1 LSSGQ
6 APIVGIDLGTTYSLV
21 AVMRD
26 GVPTPLPNAVG
37 ELLTPSAVSV
47 DSQGKLLVGA
57 PARARATTHPGL
69 TALAF
74 KRDMGTDRVYRL
86 GGTAMTPQELSAMV
100 LAALKRD
107 AEEALGLPVEEAV
120 ITVPAYFD
128 DMQRQATRAAG
139 EIAGLRVERI
149 LNEPTAA
156 ALAYGLHQRDRELRA
171 VVLDLGGGT
180 FDVTVLEIIEGVIEI
195 QSSAGDSRLGGEDF
209 VDVMA
214 GVAAARIQEL
224 HGRDARAHPLGW
236 ARLREACEEAKR
248 RLSHVEETRIALPQL
263 PMAEGGPLDLEL
275 PLTRAEMEEAW
286 TELLERIRMP
296 IQRALRDAKLR
307 PDQIGEVLLVGGA
320 TRMPC
325 VVRLAAQ
332 LFGRLPLRSLPPDEA
347 VALGAAVQAAL
358 KQGDASLEDMVV
370 TDIAPFTMGI
380 ETATLMGRQ
389 VIDGLFTPI
398 LDRGTVIPAS
408 RVKRFSTLED
418 FQRQIEVKVYQGEH
432 SRCKD
437 NRLLGSYIVGPFP
450 SDRAGRQD
458 VDVRF
463 TYDLNGILEVETT
476 TLSTGK
482 VETLVLEQTPGRLTE
497 RQIEEA
503 RERMARLR
511 FHPRESLPNATALAR
526 AEALFMELT
535 GPEREELGHVLQT
548 FQAALETQ
556 DGEAIRQIRER
567 LNHLIEAH
575 RRS

>member
-6 APIVGIDLGTTYSLV
+6 SPIVGIDLGTTYSLV

-37 ELLTPSAVSV
+37 EMLTPSAVSV
-47 DSQGKLLVGA
+47 DPLGKLLVGA
-57 PARARATTHPGL
+57 PARARATTYPGL

-156 ALAYGLHQRDRELRA
+156 ALAYGLHQRNRELRA

-195 QSSAGDSRLGGEDF
+195 QASAGDSRLGGEDF
-209 VDVMA
+209 VEVMA
-214 GVAAARIQEL
+214 GAVASRVQAL
-224 HGRDARAHPLGW
+224 HGRDPRAHPLGW
-236 ARLREACEEAKR
+236 ARLREACEDAKR

-263 PMAEGGPLDLEL
+263 PVAEGGPLDLEL
-275 PLTRAEMEEAW
+275 PLTRAEMEEVW
-286 TELLERIRMP
+286 TELLERIRTP
-296 IQRALRDAKLR
+296 ISRALRDAKLR

-347 VALGAAVQAAL
+347 VALGAAVQAGL

-370 TDIAPFTMGI
+370 TDIAPFTLGI
-380 ETATLMGRQ
+380 ATATRMGHQ
-389 VIDGLFTPI
+389 IVPGLFTPLI
-398 LDRGTVIPAS
+398 DRGTVIPAS
-408 RVKRFSTLED
+408 RVKRFHTIED
-418 FQRQIEVKVYQGEH
+418 FQRQIDIEVYQGEH
-432 SRCKD
+432 SLCKD
-437 NRLLGSYIVGPFP
+437 NRRLGSYLVGPLP
-450 SDRAGRQD
+450 SDKEGRQA

-476 TLSTGK
+476 VLATCK
-482 VETLVLEQTPGRLTE
+482 AETLVLEQTPGRLSRE
-497 RQIEEA
+497 QIEEA
-503 RERMARLR
+503 RLRMARLK

-535 GPEREELGHVLQT
+535 GPEREELGNALSAFH
-548 FQAALETQ
+548 AALETQ
-556 DGEAIRQIRER
+556 DAEAINYCRQR
-567 LNHLIEAH
+567 LNQLVEAY